1 MIALYGTP
9 IWKSIR
15 NNFSQQHIWKHISN
29 FSQQLP
35 EHINSVTS
43 GPRACSGNVSMC
55 IWYVLGGH
63 RPFPSVLW
71 HVFGCF
77 ADFYWTMSHVTC
89 HLPNLKNFSRQ
100 QYFTAGLVMEK
111 FPNFGIIF
119 NLGKAVDSA
128 IFRDFCEFLGGW
140 PIFLGY
146 IFPNHWLSKIG
157 SCKSI
162 Q

>member
-77 ADFYWTMSHVTC
+77 ADF
-89 HLPNLKNFSRQ
+89 
-100 QYFTAGLVMEK
+100 
-111 FPNFGIIF
+111 
-119 NLGKAVDSA
+119 
-128 IFRDFCEFLGGW
+128 
-140 PIFLGY
+140 
-146 IFPNHWLSKIG
+146 WLSLWALG
-157 SCKSI
+157 PLFSFCMCTTLCYVLGALCYTMCWVGALCYAMCWVGAGWVGALCYATCWVHCANTCEGP
-162 Q
+162 